1 MSATHWWCLE
11 SVFDTDS
18 WEMVFII
25 DLPRFRSAE
34 ERDAQ
39 KLTPFADELLYFLRA
54 QTLDEKLVKSLLN
67 YDFSETARYRFVY
80 TM

>member
-1 MSATHWWCLE
+1 MSATHWRC
-11 SVFDTDS
+11 SGRVFDTDS

-25 DLPRFRSAE
+25 DLPRFRNAE